1 MTVEKS
7 INWKTFRPDLRA
19 YVYTPNQDVEA
30 VATSVDCVRVL
41 RDSVVVSGS
50 RDRGINLWTT
60 AGLEAGQSSPTSRL
74 PDAHKGWV
82 WSFSSPQQD
91 QAGQLDLVSGSWDNT
106 VKVAISSN
114 SS

>member
-1 MTVEKS
+1 M
-7 INWKTFRPDLRA
+7 
-19 YVYTPNQDVEA
+19 
-30 VATSVDCVRVL
+30 L

-60 AGLEAGQSSPTSRL
+60 AGLDAGQSSPTSRL

-106 VKVAISSN
+106 VRFWQVTPTEMKESRRALNLKVRENVWSAI
-114 SS
+114 

>member
-1 MTVEKS
+1 M
-7 INWKTFRPDLRA
+7 
-19 YVYTPNQDVEA
+19 
-30 VATSVDCVRVL
+30 DCVRVL

-60 AGLEAGQSSPTSRL
+60 AGLEAGQNSPTSRL

-106 VKVAISSN
+106 VKVAISSIG
-114 SS
+114 S